1 MKNFDENENENVATF
16 CGFVGLVGKPN
27 VGKSTLLNYLLGQKV
42 SITSRKPQTTRRN
55 LLGVDTIGAKQAIYV
70 DTPGLHRTSGK
81 ALNKYMVKDATSAVK
96 DVDILCFLTD
106 CRSVIEDE
114 EWILGLMARPG
125 VKRLAIIS
133 KIDLLR
139 DKQLLLPKIKNLRET
154 KLFSDIFPVSA
165 LRKNGLSELRSNIFE
180 LLPSGTHLFPDDQI
194 TDKSERFLASEI
206 VREKIMR
213 QLGDEIPH
221 CSAVIIESFSRE
233 TKVVRIRAQI
243 VVERDGQKRVVIGK
257 SGDRLKKIGTE
268 ARKDLENLLNHQ
280 VMLHLWVKVKRGWT
294 NNSLEMGQLGYD

>member
-1 MKNFDENENENVATF
+1 MKNFNENESEDLATF
-16 CGFVGLVGKPN
+16 CGFVGLIGKPN

-55 LLGVDTIGAKQAIYV
+55 LLGLDTKGSKQAIYV

-114 EWILGLMARPG
+114 EWILDLMARPG
-125 VKRLAIIS
+125 AKRLAIIS

-139 DKQLLLPKIKNLRET
+139 DKQLLLPKIENLRET

-165 LRKNGLSELRSNIFE
+165 LRKDGLSKLRLKIFE
-180 LLPSGTHLFPDDQI
+180 LLPSGPHLFPDDQI

-221 CSAVIIESFSRE
+221 SSAVIIETFSRE
-233 TKVVRIRAQI
+233 KKVVRIRAQI

-257 SGDRLKKIGTE
+257 SGDRLKKIGIE